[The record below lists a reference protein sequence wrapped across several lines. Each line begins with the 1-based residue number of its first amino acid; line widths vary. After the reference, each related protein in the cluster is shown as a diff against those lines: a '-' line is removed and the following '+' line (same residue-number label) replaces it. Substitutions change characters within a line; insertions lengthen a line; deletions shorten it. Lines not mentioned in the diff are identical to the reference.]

1 MQKLKDYDGYK
12 ITKADWGYY
21 VCISST
27 KANKMLSYEYD
38 GACATY
44 EELDEYLSTH
54 TFKQVIED
62 FANQFVYLECV
73 EEIC

>member
-1 MQKLKDYDGYK
+1 MKKLKDYDGYK

-38 GACATY
+38 GNCASY
-44 EELDEYLSTH
+44 EELDKYLSTH
-54 TFKQVIED
+54 TFEQVIKD
-62 FANQFVYLECV
+62 FAKQFVYLECV
-73 EEIC
+73 EEIN